1 MQRIDTLIEGLYI
14 IEPKVLGDDRGWF
27 FESYNTEK
35 FAGLGITTTFLQDN
49 HSFSKKGVLRGLH
62 FQLPPFAMAKL
73 VRCTNGALWDVAVDL
88 RKESKTYKQWFG
100 VELSAENKRML
111 YIPEGFAHGFYSLT
125 DCELLY
131 KCSNVFNGELDSGIA
146 WNDPEVAIEWP
157 IDSSNPLILSEKDQ
171 NLPKLHDH
179 PRL

>member
-1 MQRIDTLIEGLYI
+1 MQRIDTPIEGLYI

-35 FAGLGITTTFLQDN
+35 FSGLGITTTFLQDN

-62 FQLPPFAMAKL
+62 FQLAPFAMAKL

-88 RKESKTYKQWFG
+88 RKESATYKQWFG

-111 YIPEGFAHGFYSLT
+111 CIPEGFAHGFYSLT

-146 WNDPEVAIEWP
+146 WNDPEIAIQWP
-157 IDSSNPLILSEKDQ
+157 IDASAPLILSQKDQ
-171 NLPKLHDH
+171 NLPKLQDH